1 MDKILSIKQW
11 FMMQNIVINIVLKNY
26 MNLNE
31 FIVTKQIQ

>member
-11 FMMQNIVINIVLKNY
+11 FMLQNIVINIVLKNY

>member
-26 MNLNE
+26 MTLNE

>member
-1 MDKILSIKQW
+1 
-11 FMMQNIVINIVLKNY
+11 MQNIVINIVLKNY